1 MPEAQGE
8 THFLAQLK
16 RAVDACGEVI
26 FVTDTQGLITF
37 VNPQFTLVYGYTSDE
52 VVGKVTPRILKSG
65 IHSQQHYQ
73 QCWHDLVNG
82 RSVQVRMVNRV
93 KGGRLV
99 EIEGSANPILED
111 GAITGF
117 VAVQRDVTIQHALQQ
132 RHRLAQFASDQ
143 AADGIFWV
151 GHDSRIQYA
160 NEAATQM
167 LGYSSDELCAMTAP
181 DIAPSF
187 TPERFSEHFR
197 DHFPSGKARVET
209 TMRRKDGT
217 EFPAEIA
224 ISYREI
230 EDQRTSCAIVRD
242 LTERKRLEAELQQ
255 AQKMEVIGR
264 LTGGIAHDFNNLLTA
279 ILGYSELALQQI
291 QDNPGVAADV
301 EEIRTAGERAS
312 RLTRQLLGFSR
323 RYVLAPRVIDLNQV
337 IRDLH
342 PMAARVIGDDVQL
355 DVVAGTPLYRVKLDP
370 GQVEQVLMNLIVN
383 ARDAMPKGGRVTIA
397 TANIDLDAEFA
408 CRHGGVVPGP
418 HVAISVADSG
428 SGMPP
433 DVLARAVE
441 PFFTTKPQGKG
452 TGLGLS
458 TVFDIVKESGGCLVI
473 ESEIGAGTTVTSY
486 FPKVDASL
494 ESAPQT
500 LPPTRSANG
509 IETVLLV
516 DDDGAV
522 RELAGRVLKAHGY
535 TVLMARDGAE
545 ALTIEASQAGDIHLL
560 LTDVM
565 MPELS
570 GPDLAQ
576 RLVRR
581 RPAMKVLYI
590 SGFGH
595 QMALASRLVGRQTAF
610 LQKPFTPEMLALS
623 ARDLL
628 DRQTEMVG
636 QASLMR

>member
-1 MPEAQGE
+1 MPEQNGE
-8 THFLAQLK
+8 THLLAEL
-16 RAVDACGEVI
+16 RWAVDACGEVI
-26 FVTDTQGLITF
+26 FITDTQGLLTF

-65 IHSQQHYQ
+65 VHSRQHYDKF
-73 QCWHDLVNG
+73 WHDLVNG
-82 RSVQVRMVNRV
+82 RSIPARMVNRA
-93 KGGRLV
+93 KDGHLV
-99 EIEGSANPILED
+99 EVEGSANPMIED
-111 GAITGF
+111 GVITGF
-117 VAVQRDVTIQHALQQ
+117 VAVQRDVTTQHALQH

-143 AADGIFWV
+143 AADGIFWI
-151 GHDSRIQYA
+151 GQDSRIQYA

-181 DIAPSF
+181 DIAPLF
-187 TPERFSEHFR
+187 APERFAEHFR
-197 DHFPSGKARVET
+197 EHFPSGKTRVET

-224 ISYREI
+224 ISYREL
-230 EDQRTSCAIVRD
+230 ERARSSCAVVRD

-291 QDNPGVAADV
+291 QDNPGLSADV
-301 EEIRTAGERAS
+301 EEIRKAGERAG

-337 IRDLH
+337 VRELH

-355 DVVAGTPLYRVKLDP
+355 DVVAGAPLYRVKLDP

-383 ARDAMPKGGRVTIA
+383 ARDAMPKGGRITIS
-397 TANIDLDAEFA
+397 TTNVDLDEQFA
-408 CRHGGVVPGP
+408 RRNRAAVPGP
-418 HVAISVADSG
+418 YVAISVADTG

-433 DVLARAVE
+433 DVLARATE

-473 ESEIGAGTTVTSY
+473 ESHVGAGTTVTSY
-486 FPKVDASL
+486 FPQVDASL
-494 ESAPQT
+494 ESAVQT
-500 LPPTRSANG
+500 LQPNRSANG
-509 IETVLLV
+509 FETVLLV
-516 DDDGAV
+516 DDDVAV
-522 RELAGRVLKAHGY
+522 RELAHRILKAHGY
-535 TVLMARDGAE
+535 TVLSARDGAE
-545 ALTIEASQAGDIHLL
+545 ALTIEASHAGDIHLL
-560 LTDVM
+560 LTDVL

-570 GPDLAQ
+570 GPDLSQ

-595 QMALASRLVGRQTAF
+595 QMAVASRLVSRQTAF

-623 ARDLL
+623 TRDLL
-628 DRQTEMVG
+628 DRQTEIVG
-636 QASLMR
+636 QASLTR